1 MQMQTITSRPLKLT
15 NSRGELIK
23 LTPQENYHVRQI
35 QNQMNEACK
44 RFQNSLG
51 YEINIT
57 SLTTIMKK
65 ISEQKF
71 FEIAPADYLPVRVG
85 EGAWS
90 SNLVT
95 YRSFELSGN
104 FEEGIVNLGSNN
116 ARLATS
122 DAGIDSL
129 SIQVFNWAKSLG
141 WSIMDLEQAAKAGNW
156 DIVTSK
162 ERARKKNWD
171 LGIQKIAFLG
181 ANSTQGSSCL
191 GLLNQQGGVTTLAS
205 PSWFTVP
212 ISNMTTAQ
220 LKTFTASIIESYRN
234 NCNRTAWPT
243 HLIVPE
249 SDYNGMASQASADFP
264 IKSTLQLLEETFQT
278 ICRNKN
284 FKILP
289 LAYADG
295 PYGIY
300 QGLSPSSQLQIY
312 TLLNYDEESIRM
324 DIPVDYTNT
333 LANSVDNFMF
343 NNVGYGQFTGVL
355 AYRPLE
361 LMYITIPTPVPF
373 V

>member
-1 MQMQTITSRPLKLT
+1 MQEIMVFNDHGKPILLNDREKRHADQT
-15 NSRGELIK
+15 
-23 LTPQENYHVRQI
+23 Q
-35 QNQMNEACK
+35 
-44 RFQNSLG
+44 RFVNSLG

-57 SLTTIMKK
+57 SLTTIMKR
-65 ISEQKF
+65 ITEQKF

-95 YRSFELSGN
+95 YRSYQLGAAFEDGV
-104 FEEGIVNLGSNN
+104 VNLGANN
-116 ARLATS
+116 SKLATA
-122 DAGIDSL
+122 DAGVDSL
-129 SIQVFNWAKSLG
+129 TIQVFNWAKTIG
-141 WSIMDLEQAAKAGNW
+141 WSIFDLELAAKAGNW
-156 DIVTSK
+156 DLVTAK
-162 ERARKKNWD
+162 EKARKKNWD

-181 ANSTQGSSCL
+181 SNIGTNAQCV
-191 GLLNQQGGVTTLAS
+191 GLLNQSGVTTNTTVITLPISSMS
-205 PSWFTVP
+205 PS
-212 ISNMTTAQ
+212 Q
-220 LKTFTASIIESYRN
+220 LKTFTAQIVEAYRT
-234 NCNRTAWPT
+234 NCQRTAWPT
-243 HLIVPE
+243 HFVIPE
-249 SDYNGMASQASADFP
+249 SDYNGLASQASADFP

-300 QGLSPSSQLQIY
+300 QTLSPSSQLQIY

-333 LANSVDNFMF
+333 LANSLDNFMF
-343 NNVGYGQFTGVL
+343 QNVGYGQFTGVL
-355 AYRPLE
+355 TYRPLE
-361 LMYITIPTPVPF
+361 LMYFTFPTPSPF